1 MGESRVIATE
11 STWVVYLLQCVDG
24 SLYTG
29 VTVDM
34 QRRLAQHNG
43 ERSGGPRYTRGRRPV
58 QLLWSEPAA
67 DRATAQRREA
77 AIKRLSRDAKLAL
90 CQLDA
95 VIPAP

>member
-1 MGESRVIATE
+1 MATE

-34 QRRLAQHNG
+34 RRRLAQHNG

-77 AIKRLSRDAKLAL
+77 AIKRLSREAKLAL

-95 VIPAP
+95 VSPGP

>member
-1 MGESRVIATE
+1 MAESPVIATE

-34 QRRLAQHNG
+34 RRRLAQHNG

-77 AIKRLSRDAKLAL
+77 AIKRLSREAKLAL

-95 VIPAP
+95 VSPGP

>member
-1 MGESRVIATE
+1 MAETPSNATA

-29 VTVDM
+29 VTLDIR
-34 QRRLAQHNG
+34 RRLAQHNG

-77 AIKRLSRDAKLAL
+77 AIKRLPRDAKLAL
-90 CQLDA
+90 CRQEV